1 MANSHPG
8 SYCGQDAYTDMFVT
22 ETNNEILETSGIQQI
37 HTVGNGIR
45 NESQGLERCDRYSR
59 ERETVWKQQYEGLR
73 RLNVKDFRVFLTD
86 GLTSASGLTVKER
99 STKNQTHRDT
109 KHLGTVLPHLSG
121 NGWLKEWWQYMTGPV
136 QWAVCL
142 TASEVF
148 RSCMNGVAARL
159 SGHRK

>member
-1 MANSHPG
+1 MRYWRLLAFSR
-8 SYCGQDAYTDMFVT
+8 YTQSETASAMKARDWKDVT
-22 ETNNEILETSGIQQI
+22 DIVE
-37 HTVGNGIR
+37 
-45 NESQGLERCDRYSR
+45 R